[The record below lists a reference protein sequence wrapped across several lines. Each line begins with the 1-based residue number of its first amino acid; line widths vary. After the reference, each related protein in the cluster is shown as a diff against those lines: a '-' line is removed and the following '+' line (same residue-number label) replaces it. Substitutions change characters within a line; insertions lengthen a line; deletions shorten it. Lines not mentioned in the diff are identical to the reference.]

1 MVKEAIKMVKGIN
14 SFMFSGLEGFQTKP
28 VSIKRWAIASKVYN
42 NNIYIYIYFFSHAFA
57 LFFQADYK
65 D

>member
-28 VSIKRWAIASKVYN
+28 VSIKRWSVASKVYN
-42 NNIYIYIYFFSHAFA
+42 NNGVHIFSFFFHTLVPLRS
-57 LFFQADYK
+57 L
-65 D
+65 

>member
-1 MVKEAIKMVKGIN
+1 MVKEAIKMAKGIN

-42 NNIYIYIYFFSHAFA
+42 NNIYIYFFSHALA
-57 LFFQADYK
+57 LFFQADYN